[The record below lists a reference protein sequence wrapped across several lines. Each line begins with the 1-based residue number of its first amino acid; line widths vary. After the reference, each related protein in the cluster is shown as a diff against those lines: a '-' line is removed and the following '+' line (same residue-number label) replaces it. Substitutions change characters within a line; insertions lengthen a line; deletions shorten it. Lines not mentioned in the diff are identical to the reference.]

1 MAEKVKVTSGQT
13 LSAIAAKNNVS
24 VAAIAAANPQ
34 ISNLNLIRP
43 GQIVTIPTVTANK
56 TSSSTYAGGLTGG
69 SNPFATGST
78 ASQAT
83 KDKLLSAAG
92 VTPATKV
99 TGDTGSNTGGD
110 TPPPKTDEFPAAGT
124 VISSSSVPNG
134 DGTFTVTTIYAD
146 GKGGTYQTVTQS
158 GTPVKK
164 DEEDKTKTTN
174 LSEEAFINTLKLLMG
189 SAEAS
194 KPYVKQ
200 LYTLVSKYYKSGS
213 TIPDAINLA
222 LYDAEE
228 NKLVP
233 EFTTRFSGIF
243 KLRDR
248 RSAGEIID
256 VPTIAEY
263 IKSQEGIAE
272 VLRNTGLKDLANE
285 TFLNQVM
292 GTGKSVLETTKIITD
307 VYDAINTAP
316 KEWYDMVQAKMPF
329 ATKPDL
335 AKALLLGAEGAADLE
350 RKVNK
355 YGIMAAAQGQG
366 LTVDEAAAGELLAK
380 GQGYTSSKPKFGQ
393 AAAIIPTAQ
402 KLTSIETGVEPGKAY
417 TQGQAFSAVFDQNYQ
432 ALQNIQN
439 LSEREIGRFSAK
451 SGRFASKDRGLG
463 QI

>member
-1 MAEKVKVTSGQT
+1 MATPAQ
-13 LSAIAAKNNVS
+13 
-24 VAAIAAANPQ
+24 IAAARNAEAARATNLANAQVQAAAAAEKLSSAQVAARSTTGQTIFDKALAGLP
-34 ISNLNLIRP
+34 SSYNLNSDVARGLAASSARYGLQAAAANLYTGENI
-43 GQIVTIPTVTANK
+43 GYNISEQTKAEQSAVDTANQLV
-56 TSSSTYAGGLTGG
+56 SGYSTPVYIPEL
-69 SNPFATGST
+69 
-78 ASQAT
+78 
-83 KDKLLSAAG
+83 DKAPE
-92 VTPATKV
+92 TPAV
-99 TGDTGSNTGGD
+99 
-110 TPPPKTDEFPAAGT
+110 
-124 VISSSSVPNG
+124 
-134 DGTFTVTTIYAD
+134 
-146 GKGGTYQTVTQS
+146 
-158 GTPVKK
+158 
-164 DEEDKTKTTN
+164 N

-213 TIPDAINLA
+213 SVADSINLA
-222 LYDAEE
+222 LYDARE
-228 NKLVP
+228 NKLIP
-233 EFTTRFSGIF
+233 EFTSRFSGIF
-243 KLRDR
+243 KLADR
-248 RSAGEIID
+248 RAAGEIID
-256 VPTIAEY
+256 VPTLAEY
-263 IKSQEGIAE
+263 IKSQEGIADI
-272 VLRNTGLKDLANE
+272 LRQTGLGDLANE
-285 TFLNQVM
+285 TFLNDVM

-432 ALQNIQN
+432 ALQNIQD
-439 LSEREIGRFSAK
+439 LSGREQARFSAK

>member
-1 MAEKVKVTSGQT
+1 MATKAEVAAAKAAEAARATNLANAQAQAAAAAEKLSSAQVAARGTTGQT
-13 LSAIAAKNNVS
+13 IFDKALSGISNYGLDAGAARGL
-24 VAAIAAANPQ
+24 AAMSARYGLQAAAANVYTGENIGYN
-34 ISNLNLIRP
+34 ISE
-43 GQIVTIPTVTANK
+43 QTKVEQAAVDTANQ
-56 TSSSTYAGGLTGG
+56 L
-69 SNPFATGST
+69 
-78 ASQAT
+78 
-83 KDKLLSAAG
+83 
-92 VTPATKV
+92 V
-99 TGDTGSNTGGD
+99 
-110 TPPPKTDEFPAAGT
+110 
-124 VISSSSVPNG
+124 
-134 DGTFTVTTIYAD
+134 
-146 GKGGTYQTVTQS
+146 S
-158 GTPVKK
+158 GYSTPVYIPA
-164 DEEDKTKTTN
+164 EDKVPDTAVLN

-213 TIPDAINLA
+213 SVADSINLA
-222 LYDAEE
+222 LYDARE
-228 NKLVP
+228 NKLIP
-233 EFTTRFSGIF
+233 EFTSRFSGIF
-243 KLRDR
+243 KLADR
-248 RSAGEIID
+248 RAAGEIID
-256 VPTIAEY
+256 VPTLAEY
-263 IKSQEGIAE
+263 IKSQEGIADI
-272 VLRNTGLKDLANE
+272 LRQTGLKDLATE
-285 TFLNQVM
+285 TFLNDVM

-432 ALQNIQN
+432 ALQNIQD
-439 LSEREIGRFSAK
+439 LSGREQARFSAK

>member
-1 MAEKVKVTSGQT
+1 MAYYNEDGTIDYSRPDDRPTAADVFGQRQREAEAA
-13 LSAIAAKNNVS
+13 LSAG
-24 VAAIAAANPQ
+24 
-34 ISNLNLIRP
+34 NLS
-43 GQIVTIPTVTANK
+43 GK
-56 TSSSTYAGGLTGG
+56 TLQEAQNALSYAT
-69 SNPFATGST
+69 SAVQQQAVFQ
-78 ASQAT
+78 ASFTPEQWNE
-83 KDKLLSAAG
+83 KLG
-92 VTPATKV
+92 VK
-99 TGDTGSNTGGD
+99 
-110 TPPPKTDEFPAAGT
+110 FPAAGT
-124 VISSSSVPNG
+124 VISSSSVDNG

-146 GKGGTYQTVTQS
+146 GKGGTYQKVTQS
-158 GTPVKK
+158 GT
-164 DEEDKTKTTN
+164 KTTTTN

-189 SAEAS
+189 SAEAA

-228 NKLVP
+228 NKLIP

-248 RSAGEIID
+248 RAAGEIID

-292 GTGKSVLETTKIITD
+292 GTGKSVAETTRVITD
-307 VYDAINTAP
+307 VYDAIRLAPAEWRAMVNT
-316 KEWYDMVQAKMPF
+316 KMPF
-329 ATKPDL
+329 ATDTDL

-366 LTVDEAAAGELLAK
+366 LTVGETTAGELLAK

-393 AAAIIPTAQ
+393 AAAIIPLARS
-402 KLTSIETGVEPGKAY
+402 LTSIESGGDPTKTY
-417 TQGQAFSAVFDQNYQ
+417 TQEEAFSAVFDQNYQ
-432 ALQNIQN
+432 ALQKIED
-439 LSEREIGRFSAK
+439 LSERERARYSAQVGRAQNSLASQNRM
-451 SGRFASKDRGLG
+451 SGSG
-463 QI
+463 QY

>member
-1 MAEKVKVTSGQT
+1 MAEKVTVKSGQT
-13 LSAIAAKNNVS
+13 LSSIAKANSTTVSAIL
-24 VAAIAAANPQ
+24 AANPKFTSDAKYDGGNK
-34 ISNLNLIRP
+34 IFSGTIVNIP
-43 GQIVTIPTVTANK
+43 SATAGQSIPNAFNTTGPFNEFGGVGTG
-56 TSSSTYAGGLTGG
+56 TYGPSSTP
-69 SNPFATGST
+69 SATP
-78 ASQAT
+78 SQ
-83 KDKLLSAAG
+83 
-92 VTPATKV
+92 
-99 TGDTGSNTGGD
+99 
-110 TPPPKTDEFPAAGT
+110 FPAAGT
-124 VISSSSVPNG
+124 VISSSSIDNG
-134 DGTFTVTTIYAD
+134 DGTFTITTIYAD
-146 GKGGTYQTVTQS
+146 GKGGTYQTVTKS

-189 SAEAS
+189 SAEAA

-292 GTGKSVLETTKIITD
+292 GTGKSVAETTKVITD
-307 VYDAINTAP
+307 VYDAIRLAPAEWRAMVNT
-316 KEWYDMVQAKMPF
+316 KMPF
-329 ATKPDL
+329 ATDTDL

-366 LTVDEAAAGELLAK
+366 LTIGETTAGELLAK

-393 AAAIIPTAQ
+393 AAAIIPIAQ
-402 KLTSIETGVEPGKAY
+402 SLTSIESGGDPTKTY
-417 TQGQAFSAVFDQNYQ
+417 TQEEAFSAVFDQNYQ
-432 ALQNIQN
+432 ALQKIED
-439 LSEREIGRFSAK
+439 LSERERARYSAQVGRAQNSLASQNRM
-451 SGRFASKDRGLG
+451 SGSG
-463 QI
+463 QY

>member
-1 MAEKVKVTSGQT
+1 MATPAQRAAAIQAETNRVRNLERAQEQQAQAKVALESAQVGARGTTGQT
-13 LSAIAAKNNVS
+13 IFEKALAGIPAGGDAGAARGLAAMSARYGLQAATLNAYTGENVGY
-24 VAAIAAANPQ
+24 N
-34 ISNLNLIRP
+34 ISEQTKTEQQALDTATGLV
-43 GQIVTIPTVTANK
+43 GQYGTPINIPTVTEESK
-56 TSSSTYAGGLTGG
+56 ESTTG
-69 SNPFATGST
+69 
-78 ASQAT
+78 
-83 KDKLLSAAG
+83 
-92 VTPATKV
+92 
-99 TGDTGSNTGGD
+99 
-110 TPPPKTDEFPAAGT
+110 
-124 VISSSSVPNG
+124 
-134 DGTFTVTTIYAD
+134 
-146 GKGGTYQTVTQS
+146 
-158 GTPVKK
+158 
-164 DEEDKTKTTN
+164 N
-174 LSEEAFINTLKLLMG
+174 LSLDAFINTLKLLMG

-194 KPYVKQ
+194 KPYVKE
-200 LYTLVSKYYKSGS
+200 LYNLVSKYYKSGS
-213 TIPDAINLA
+213 TVSDAINLA

-228 NKLVP
+228 NKLIP
-233 EFTTRFSGIF
+233 EFTNRFSGIF

-285 TFLNQVM
+285 TFLNEVM

-329 ATKPDL
+329 ATKPML
-335 AKALLLGAEGAADLE
+335 ARALLLGTKGAQELE
-350 RKVNK
+350 REVNK

-366 LTVDEAAAGELLAK
+366 LTINEAAAGEFLAK
-380 GQGYTSSKPKFGQ
+380 GQGYASSKPKFGQ
-393 AAAIIPTAQ
+393 AAAITTVGQ
-402 KLTSIETGVEPGKAY
+402 KLTSMETGIEPSKAY
-417 TQGQAFSAVFDQNYQ
+417 TQEQAFSAVFDQNYQ

>member
-1 MAEKVKVTSGQT
+1 MAEKKVTNAQ
-13 LSAIAAKNNVS
+13 
-24 VAAIAAANPQ
+24 AIAAAQAANTAAAAGRAQATAKATAAQAVVKPIAQKAIPGISALTAGINAKIAELSGTAKTGSYNPITGGYTPVQ
-34 ISNLNLIRP
+34 
-43 GQIVTIPTVTANK
+43 
-56 TSSSTYAGGLTGG
+56 SSSQLVQQSRDILGAITPTEI
-69 SNPFATGST
+69 ATGNT
-78 ASQAT
+78 A
-83 KDKLLSAAG
+83 AADYQKALTDAASFQNID
-92 VTPATKV
+92 VPPA
-99 TGDTGSNTGGD
+99 
-110 TPPPKTDEFPAAGT
+110 
-124 VISSSSVPNG
+124 
-134 DGTFTVTTIYAD
+134 IY
-146 GKGGTYQTVTQS
+146 
-158 GTPVKK
+158 
-164 DEEDKTKTTN
+164 EEDKTTTTN

-200 LYTLVSKYYKSGS
+200 LYALVSKYYKSGS

-228 NKLVP
+228 NKLIP

-248 RSAGEIID
+248 RTAGEIID

-292 GTGKSVLETTKIITD
+292 GTGKSVAETTRVITD
-307 VYDAINTAP
+307 VYDAIRLAPAEWRAMVNT
-316 KEWYDMVQAKMPF
+316 KMPF
-329 ATKPDL
+329 ATDTDL

-366 LTVDEAAAGELLAK
+366 LIVGETTAGELLAK

-393 AAAIIPTAQ
+393 AAAIIPIAQ
-402 KLTSIETGVEPGKAY
+402 SLTSIESGGDPTKTY
-417 TQGQAFSAVFDQNYQ
+417 TQEQAFSAVFDQNYQ
-432 ALQNIQN
+432 ALQNIEN
-439 LSEREIGRFSAK
+439 LSEREKARYSAQVGRAQNSLASQNRI
-451 SGRFASKDRGLG
+451 SGSG
-463 QI
+463 QY